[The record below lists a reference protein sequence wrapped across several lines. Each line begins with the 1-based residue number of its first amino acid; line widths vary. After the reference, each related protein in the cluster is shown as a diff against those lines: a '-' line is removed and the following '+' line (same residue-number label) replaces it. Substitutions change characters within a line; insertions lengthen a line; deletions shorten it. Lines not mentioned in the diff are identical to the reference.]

1 MPKAYGEMFDRA
13 VLTYEAM
20 RPGYP
25 AAVYNDIFR
34 YRPIDGTSRVVEV
47 GIGTGQATLPVLETG
62 CTLTA
67 VEPGANLAGMCRE
80 KFRAYPRFSVVVD
93 KFENFLCAD
102 DNLDLVY
109 SATAF
114 HWINEEVGYLKVRQM
129 LKRGGAFARFA
140 NHPFPAKDDPQL
152 FEALQNIYKAY
163 RPDAYAPPVE
173 YTSECAKRCA
183 LLAEQYGFCDMA
195 YQIYSRTRTRTSAD
209 YVALL
214 STYSDNLAM
223 EEDVR
228 RCFFAEIQAAIDAHG
243 GRITIFDTI
252 DLQLARKP

>member
-1 MPKAYGEMFDRA
+1 MSKVYGEIFDRA

-34 YRPIDGTSRVVEV
+34 YRPIGRASRVVEV

-67 VEPGANLAGMCRE
+67 VEPGTNLAGMCRE
-80 KFRAYPRFSVVVD
+80 KFRAYPHFSVVVS
-93 KFENFLCAD
+93 KFEDFLCAD

-114 HWINEEVGYLKVRQM
+114 HWIDEAIGYPKVLRM

-152 FEALQNIYKAY
+152 FEALQRVYQTY
-163 RPDAYAPPVE
+163 RSDTYAPPVE
-173 YTSECAKRCA
+173 YPAEKAKRCA
-183 LLAEQYGFCDMA
+183 LLAEQYGFCDVT
-195 YQIYSRTRTRTSAD
+195 YKIYSRTRTLTSAA

-214 STYSDNLAM
+214 NTYSDNLAM
-223 EEDVR
+223 EPPVR
-228 RCFFAEIQAAIDAHG
+228 RSFFAEIQAVIDAHG

>member
-13 VLTYEAM
+13 AQTYEAM

-102 DNLDLVY
+102 DN
-109 SATAF
+109 T
-114 HWINEEVGYLKVRQM
+114 
-129 LKRGGAFARFA
+129 
-140 NHPFPAKDDPQL
+140 
-152 FEALQNIYKAY
+152 
-163 RPDAYAPPVE
+163 
-173 YTSECAKRCA
+173 
-183 LLAEQYGFCDMA
+183 
-195 YQIYSRTRTRTSAD
+195 
-209 YVALL
+209 L
-214 STYSDNLAM
+214 S
-223 EEDVR
+223 
-228 RCFFAEIQAAIDAHG
+228 
-243 GRITIFDTI
+243 
-252 DLQLARKP
+252 

>member
-13 VLTYEAM
+13 LLTYEAM

-67 VEPGANLAGMCRE
+67 VEYGANLADVCRE
-80 KFRAYPRFSVVVD
+80 KFRAYPRFSVAVS
-93 KFENFLCAD
+93 KFEDFVCPAD
-102 DNLDLVY
+102 TVDLVF

-114 HWINEEVGYLKVRQM
+114 HWIDEAIGYPKVLRM

-152 FEALQNIYKAY
+152 FEALQRVYQTY
-163 RPDAYAPPVE
+163 RSDTYAPPVE
-173 YTSECAKRCA
+173 YPAEKAKRCA
-183 LLAEQYGFCDMA
+183 LLAEQYGFCDVT
-195 YQIYSRTRTRTSAD
+195 YKIYSRTRTLTSAA

-214 STYSDNLAM
+214 NTYSDNLAM
-223 EEDVR
+223 EPPVR
-228 RCFFAEIQAAIDAHG
+228 RSFFAEIQAVIDAHG
-243 GRITIFDTI
+243 GEITIFDTI
-252 DLQLARKP
+252 DLQLARKL

>member
-1 MPKAYGEMFDRA
+1 MQKAHGEIFDRA
-13 VLTYEAM
+13 ALTYEAM

-25 AAVYNDIFR
+25 NALYNDIFR
-34 YRPIDGTSRVVEV
+34 YRPIGKTSRVVEV

-67 VEPGANLAGMCRE
+67 VEYGANLADVCRE
-80 KFRAYPRFSVVVD
+80 KFRAYPRFSVTVS
-93 KFENFLCAD
+93 KFEDFLCAED
-102 DNLDLVY
+102 TVELVF

-114 HWINEEVGYLKVRQM
+114 HWINEAIGYPKVLRM

-140 NHPFPAKDDPQL
+140 NHPFPAKDNPHL
-152 FEALQNIYKAY
+152 FEALQNVYQTY
-163 RPDAYAPPVE
+163 RPNTYAPPVE
-173 YTSECAKRCA
+173 YTAEDAKRCA
-183 LLAEQYGFCDMA
+183 LLAEQYGFCDVT
-195 YQIYSRTRTRTSAD
+195 YQTYSRTRTLTSAA

-214 STYSDNLAM
+214 NTYSDNLAM
-223 EEDVR
+223 EPPVR
-228 RCFFAEIQAAIDAHG
+228 RSFLAEIQSVIDAHG

>member
-1 MPKAYGEMFDRA
+1 MSKAYGEIFDRA
-13 VLTYEAM
+13 AQTYEAI

-25 AAVYNDIFR
+25 DALYQDIFR
-34 YRPIDGTSRVVEV
+34 YRPVNATSRVVEV
-47 GIGTGQATLPVLETG
+47 GIGPGQATLPFLEAG

-67 VEPGANLAGMCRE
+67 VEPGTNLAGMCRE
-80 KFRAYPRFSVVVD
+80 KFRAYSRFSVVVS
-93 KFENFLCAD
+93 KFEDFLCAD

-114 HWINEEVGYLKVRQM
+114 HWINEEIGYSKVLRM

-140 NHPFPAKDDPQL
+140 NHPVPAKDDPHL
-152 FEALQNIYKAY
+152 FQALQSIYKKFKSDTY
-163 RPDAYAPPVE
+163 TPPVE
-173 YTSECAKRCA
+173 YSAEDAKRCA
-183 LLAEQYGFCDMA
+183 GLAERYGFCDVA

-214 STYSDNLAM
+214 GTYSDNLAM
-223 EEDVR
+223 KEDVR
-228 RCFFAEIQAAIDAHG
+228 RCFFAEIQVAIDAHG